1 MTRVDLLAKADK
13 LRAERTPFVFAT
25 VVRTEKPASARAGDC
40 AIVTADGELDGF
52 VGGTC
57 AESTVRLTG
66 MNLLETGESTLLR
79 ITPDADEKPTRGAD
93 GLILVNN
100 PCLSGGSLE
109 IFLEPNIPATLI
121 HVFGDAPAA
130 RALKSVGEALGY
142 EVTLTADPET
152 PIVPGTAAVIVS
164 SHGRHEALMVT
175 KGVRA
180 GVPYVALVAS
190 PKRGRILVGGLV
202 VSEEERARIKFP
214 AGLDIGART
223 PAEIAMSVFA
233 EMLAGRPR
241 SAAGFKSSPAT
252 APATADGV
260 AGACLDVDDINTPAA
275 EAPAAM
281 QASGGSCCSAKA
293 ADPAVTEAAT
303 GAVTGA
309 VTEAAAPVVEADAAE
324 APVEADG
331 RPELGLTAAAPAAA
345 SGTEP
350 AAKKSCCSS

>member
-1 MTRVDLLAKADK
+1 MTRVDLLAKADR
-13 LRAERTPFVFAT
+13 LRSERTPFVFAT
-25 VVRTEKPASARAGDC
+25 VVRTEKPASARPGDC

-66 MNLLETGESTLLR
+66 MNLLESGESTLLR
-79 ITPDADEKPTRGAD
+79 ITPDADEKVTRGAD
-93 GLILVNN
+93 GLLLVNN

-130 RALKSVGEALGY
+130 RALKTVGEALGY
-142 EVTLTADPET
+142 EITLTADPEA
-152 PIVPGTAAVIVS
+152 PIVAGTAAVIVS

-190 PKRGRILVGGLV
+190 PKRGRILVGGLTV
-202 VSEEERARIKFP
+202 TEQERARIKFP

-223 PAEIAMSVFA
+223 PAEIAMSVYA

-241 SAAGFKSSPAT
+241 TAPGFVGSPAKAA
-252 APATADGV
+252 APAIADGV
-260 AGACLDVDDINTPAA
+260 AGACLDVEDINTPAP
-275 EAPAAM
+275 APALV
-281 QASGGSCCSAKA
+281 ASGGSCCSS
-293 ADPAVTEAAT
+293 T
-303 GAVTGA
+303 
-309 VTEAAAPVVEADAAE
+309 AAAADAAPAETPEE
-324 APVEADG
+324 APVTAEG
-331 RPELGLTAAAPAAA
+331 RAELVLTAAAAVP
-345 SGTEP
+345 EP